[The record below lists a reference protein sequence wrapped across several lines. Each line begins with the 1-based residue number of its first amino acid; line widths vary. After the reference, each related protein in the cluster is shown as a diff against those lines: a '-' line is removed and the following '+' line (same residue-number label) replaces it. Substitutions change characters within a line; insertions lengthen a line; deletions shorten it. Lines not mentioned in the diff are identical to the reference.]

1 MKSSSIVPISIA
13 LLQPSLIASKGI
25 KVGARKSQRLA
36 SQQLDQKAVEQ
47 QEERDLYTSETIN
60 IEQAECCTATVPAVV
75 EIEYTDDGFID
86 TNGTSST
93 LAPTEDLSP
102 RPTPSP
108 TEEIVTP
115 EPTIAVT
122 PVPTFTDGTPAPT
135 PCDAQ
140 VFFFDGSTCSNEFFI
155 ADATAYTT
163 LVACCNFHFGLGS
176 FDDASCEYVDVC
188 NTEPLSPSPTF
199 QQDTLE
205 PTLSPT
211 PYPDDDGGLT
221 DDYYI
226 ATPKPST
233 RPTPKPSG
241 KPSHGVGYLPTSSNW
256 PTYDEVDDWAS
267 GWMPTHPSKDDDDDH
282 KINDDV
288 DDWHG
293 GYPVNPTV
301 DSKAGKSH
309 KGGKS
314 GKGGKGS
321 KSGALTDDAYRG
333 YGLSKVS
340 SLVSSEVSSAPSD
353 FSAVGLM
360 SVVSAFLVYL
370 YL

>member
-1 MKSSSIVPISIA
+1 MKSSTIVPISIA
-13 LLQPSLIASKGI
+13 LLQPNLIASKGI
-25 KVGARKSQRLA
+25 KVGARKSQRL
-36 SQQLDQKAVEQ
+36 SQKQTDQTSTAIEQ

-75 EIEYTDDGFID
+75 EIEYTDDGFIA
-86 TNGTSST
+86 TNGTNST
-93 LAPTEDLSP
+93 VSPTEDLAP
-102 RPTPSP
+102 RPTPLP
-108 TEEIVTP
+108 TEEI
-115 EPTIAVT
+115 VT
-122 PVPTFTDGTPAPT
+122 PVPTFTDGSDTPAPT

-140 VFFFDGSTCSNEFFI
+140 SFFFDGSTCSNEFYI

-163 LVACCNFHFGLGS
+163 LVACCDFHFGIGS
-176 FDDASCEYVDVC
+176 LNDACCNYVDVC
-188 NTEPLSPSPTF
+188 NTEPISTPSPTF
-199 QQDTLE
+199 QEDT
-205 PTLSPT
+205 PSPT
-211 PYPDDDGGLT
+211 PNPDDDGGLT

-226 ATPKPST
+226 ATPKPSR
-233 RPTPKPSG
+233 RPTQKPSG
-241 KPSHGVGYLPTSSNW
+241 KPSRGVGYIPTSSNF
-256 PTYDEVDDWAS
+256 PTYDEIDDWAS
-267 GWMPTHPSKDDDDDH
+267 GWMPTNPSKDDDDH

-293 GYPVNPTV
+293 GYPVHPTV

-314 GKGGKGS
+314 GKGS
-321 KSGALTDDAYRG
+321 KSVAVTDDAYRG

-353 FSAVGLM
+353 FSAVSVM
-360 SVVSAFLVYL
+360 SAVSALIVYL